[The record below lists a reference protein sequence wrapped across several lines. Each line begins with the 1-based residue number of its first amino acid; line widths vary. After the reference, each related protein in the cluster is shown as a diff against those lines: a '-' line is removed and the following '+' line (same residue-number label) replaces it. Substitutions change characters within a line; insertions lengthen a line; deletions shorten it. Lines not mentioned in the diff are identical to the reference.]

1 MTVNIRYLQDEKEDK
16 RWDCS
21 EEQLQKSF
29 ACALRVL
36 RKYKRLSLQSV
47 GESTDIPFQTV
58 ARYESGENVPSVV
71 QALKLA
77 HFYEISLNEM
87 FVLGNIKDIEEDYE
101 EILNNRQLLE
111 EY

>member
-1 MTVNIRYLQDEKEDK
+1 MTINIRYLQESRVDK
-16 RWDCS
+16 SWDCT
-21 EEQLQKSF
+21 EEQLQRSF

-36 RKYKRLSLQSV
+36 RKYKGLSLKSV

-77 HFYEISLNEM
+77 HFYQISLNDM
-87 FVLGNIKDIEEDYE
+87 FILGNIKDIEEDYE
-101 EILNNRQLLE
+101 EILNNGRLLE